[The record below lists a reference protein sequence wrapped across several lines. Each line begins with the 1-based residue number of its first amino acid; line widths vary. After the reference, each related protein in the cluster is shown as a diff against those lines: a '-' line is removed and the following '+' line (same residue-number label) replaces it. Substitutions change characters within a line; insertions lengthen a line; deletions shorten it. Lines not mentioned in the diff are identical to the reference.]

1 MQINISYTL
10 YTDGDYSLRNAEDFG
25 CTNRDVVVDDF
36 EYYDYVGVVKAK
48 QKIFFGD
55 FYVMEFIYL
64 IHILGYLKTF
74 MTLWNL

>member
-36 EYYDYVGVVKAK
+36 EYYDYVGS
-48 QKIFFGD
+48 
-55 FYVMEFIYL
+55 MEFKYEEEWRCKSSYSYRYL
-64 IHILGYLKTF
+64 Y
-74 MTLWNL
+74 N

>member
-36 EYYDYVGVVKAK
+36 EYYDYVGSIKAK